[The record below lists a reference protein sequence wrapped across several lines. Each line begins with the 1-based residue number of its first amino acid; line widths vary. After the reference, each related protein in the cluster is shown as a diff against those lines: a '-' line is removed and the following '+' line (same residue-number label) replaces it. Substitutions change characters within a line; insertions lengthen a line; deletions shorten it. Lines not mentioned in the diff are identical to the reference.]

1 MASAASGSILL
12 LALAAACCLL
22 VTGAAAADRC
32 PRTLARAIPPRPAG
46 APTGSDFVRATIGLS
61 EADREPLIARALLAG
76 DVPAFLR
83 RLRPVTLEG
92 EARGRTVRVTI
103 CVTPDYLA
111 VGSDS
116 DFLRIPMAL
125 PTALAVARRFGFVL
139 PTPKMVDAIY
149 EQADV
154 RLQPQPLPAG
164 PQMRSTAYY
173 WRHENR
179 IRAQRRA
186 LGAPLGLL
194 IAGDKKDLV
203 LSNRLLEKPD
213 RVAIYGWHRGDGDPI
228 QPLSIRHGVRYADY
242 SHGVRLVSTTA
253 YVDGKPR
260 SLTDLLEDPQ
270 LAELLSDEGP
280 VSGAVALMD
289 SMADHQDVADGH
301 STCSVAVAC

>member
-92 EARGRTVRVTI
+92 EAKGRTVRVTI

-111 VGSDS
+111 LGSDS